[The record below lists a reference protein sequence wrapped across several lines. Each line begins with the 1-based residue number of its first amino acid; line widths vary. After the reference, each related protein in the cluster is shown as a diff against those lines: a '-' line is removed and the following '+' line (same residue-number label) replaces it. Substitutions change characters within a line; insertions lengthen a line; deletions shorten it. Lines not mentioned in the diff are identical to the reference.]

1 MPCKQVQGLELGCK
15 RQLRQGAIERRP
27 YRYRTKNRS
36 WLCGSFT
43 TAKPFVVEMALN
55 EARVQ
60 DGQAQFRI
68 GYTVDNTLFVTVDAA
83 SKKG

>member
-1 MPCKQVQGLELGCK
+1 MNWGVSDNYERA
-15 RQLRQGAIERRP
+15 RQSAVLTDTEQ
-27 YRYRTKNRS
+27 RTES